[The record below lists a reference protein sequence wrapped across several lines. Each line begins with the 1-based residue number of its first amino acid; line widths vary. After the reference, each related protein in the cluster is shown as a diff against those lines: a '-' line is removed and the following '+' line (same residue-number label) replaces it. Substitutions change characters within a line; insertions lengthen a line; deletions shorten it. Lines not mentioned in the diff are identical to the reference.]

1 MKVSIVTL
9 AVLVAQSFAEDDGSW
24 ANIVSIGQRPYYLVD
39 EMKPSSV
46 RDKLDECAKTKT
58 SYARTDFSIG
68 HRGACMQFPEHTL
81 ESYKAAA
88 LQGAGVI
95 ECDVTFT
102 KDRELV
108 CRHSQCDLHTTTDI
122 VLHSDLNA
130 NCTTPWSAGVEP
142 MCCTSD
148 FTLEQIKTLCGK
160 MDSSGINATT
170 PEEYVYGGTPDWRTD
185 LYQYGCPTIVT
196 HKESIELI
204 QSYGG
209 KFTPELKGASVEMPY
224 EGDFTQEA
232 YAQKMIDEYVEMGID
247 PKDVWPQSFNSSD
260 VFYWIQNTDFGDQAV
275 MLDETEYDNETQ
287 FLEFFDLLVENGVKI
302 IGPYLS
308 QLVEQDDSTE
318 LGMKASAYSEAAVEH
333 GFQMIAWSLERS
345 GPGLEG
351 WYWSSLENMTRTDGD
366 QLALLYFLTQE
377 IGNVIAVFSDWPAT
391 TTFFGNC
398 YEVGLRDSS
407 SSSTS
412 SGGEDASENDSSETT
427 TTTDTTTT
435 PSPSSPAGSRRH
447 LQAASQMINFA
458 LKLVGI

>member
-1 MKVSIVTL
+1 
-9 AVLVAQSFAEDDGSW
+9 
-24 ANIVSIGQRPYYLVD
+24 
-39 EMKPSSV
+39 
-46 RDKLDECAKTKT
+46 
-58 SYARTDFSIG
+58 
-68 HRGACMQFPEHTL
+68 
-81 ESYKAAA
+81 
-88 LQGAGVI
+88 
-95 ECDVTFT
+95 
-102 KDRELV
+102 
-108 CRHSQCDLHTTTDI
+108 
-122 VLHSDLNA
+122 
-130 NCTTPWSAGVEP
+130 
-142 MCCTSD
+142 
-148 FTLEQIKTLCGK
+148 

-308 QLVEQDDSTE
+308 QLVEQDDSAE

-412 SGGEDASENDSSETT
+412 SGGDDASESDSSETT